1 MPSTALLA
9 PSSAALSPTIW
20 WLPVPKWK
28 MAAFLA
34 CFSARRPLSQP
45 TISPVEAPGVK
56 IFSIPA
62 SRSRGM
68 SSLGMIPPPNT
79 STSPAPFSR
88 SSVTTF
94 GNSVMCAPEWQ
105 DRPTASA
112 SSWIVVSAIC
122 SGVWC
127 RPV

>member
-1 MPSTALLA
+1 MLVEIHSGGPVIGEAFVEPVDDLGGRGSGREDPLDAGLLE
-9 PSSAALSPTIW
+9 LGD
-20 WLPVPKWK
+20 V
-28 MAAFLA
+28 
-34 CFSARRPLSQP
+34 
-45 TISPVEAPGVK
+45 V
-56 IFSIPA
+56 
-62 SRSRGM
+62 
-68 SSLGMIPPPNT
+68 LGMMPPPNT
-79 STSPAPFSR
+79 NTSPAPLSR
-88 SSVTTF
+88 RSLTTF